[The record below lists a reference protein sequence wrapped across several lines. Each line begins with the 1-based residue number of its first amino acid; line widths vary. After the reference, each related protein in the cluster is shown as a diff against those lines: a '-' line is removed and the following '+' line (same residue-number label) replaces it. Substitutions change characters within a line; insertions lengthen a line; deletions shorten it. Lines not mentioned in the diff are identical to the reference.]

1 MKILLT
7 RKSVMHKCQCLV
19 YVNRALFITSWQLG
33 LGHEKSTHLFAHR
46 LSTLP
51 RGKFVYFFKMCLVV
65 SEIYTTIFF
74 APGVR
79 QSTETRLVTIRKMY
93 TSDSAC
99 CNLPESKQDSCLFP
113 WCHNFIKSL
122 AIVTEENCDSLLL
135 NVVFSFRRNLVG
147 HSTRAARNSF
157 RK

>member
-1 MKILLT
+1 MSVSRLCESCIIYHFMTTWPWT
-7 RKSVMHKCQCLV
+7 RKIHTSVHTLPV
-19 YVNRALFITSWQLG
+19 F
-33 LGHEKSTHLFAHR
+33 
-46 LSTLP
+46 LP
-51 RGKFVYFFKMCLVV
+51 RGKFVYFFKMCSVV

-79 QSTETRLVTIRKMY
+79 QSTETKLVTIRKMY

-122 AIVTEENCDSLLL
+122 AIVTEEKLWFVTFKCGFFFPKK
-135 NVVFSFRRNLVG
+135 FSGTFNACCKKQL
-147 HSTRAARNSF
+147 S
-157 RK
+157 

>member
-7 RKSVMHKCQCLV
+7 PKSVMHKCQCLV

-33 LGHEKSTHLFAHR
+33 LGHEKSTHLFTHR

-65 SEIYTTIFF
+65 SEIYTTILF

-79 QSTETRLVTIRKMY
+79 QSTETRLVTIRKMC

-122 AIVTEENCDSLLL
+122 AIVTEEKLWFVTFKCGFFFPKK
-135 NVVFSFRRNLVG
+135 FSGTFNACCKKQL
-147 HSTRAARNSF
+147 S
-157 RK
+157 